1 MERLRIEIYMYL
13 CVLILKDIIS
23 DFKIVYYNIR
33 FFYLYIRDL
42 VYESNMY
49 VSDII
54 VIFESRLK

>member
-1 MERLRIEIYMYL
+1 MERIRIEIYMYL

>member
-42 VYESNMY
+42 VYENNMY

>member
-13 CVLILKDIIS
+13 CVLILKNIIS

>member
-23 DFKIVYYNIR
+23 DFKIVYYNIK

>member
-1 MERLRIEIYMYL
+1 MERLRTETYMYL

>member
-23 DFKIVYYNIR
+23 DFKIMYYNIR